1 MCGNCVMC
9 GSYPTITTIYFPT
22 RSSSSS
28 TQSVIKKQL
37 GVTFA
42 VLPCVVREIP
52 SHQELNEI
60 MKVRSYVKFVLS

>member
-1 MCGNCVMC
+1 MC

-60 MKVRSYVKFVLS
+60 MKV